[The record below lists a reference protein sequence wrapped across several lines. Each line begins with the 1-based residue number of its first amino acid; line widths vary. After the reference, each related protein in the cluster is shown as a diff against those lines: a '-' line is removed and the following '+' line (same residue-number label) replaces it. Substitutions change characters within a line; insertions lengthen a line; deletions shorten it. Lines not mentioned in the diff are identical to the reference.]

1 MPESQ
6 KARILWGF
14 YVRTGQK
21 GPFYGLLSDSAA
33 EVRRFSR
40 SESGF
45 FGCLAAMQAGKKG
58 SVTAALLDF
67 DPTGSYLTGPEAAQ
81 QKRGVAGA

>member
-14 YVRTGQK
+14 CVHTGWK

-33 EVRRFSR
+33 EARRFCP
-40 SESGF
+40 SESGLS
-45 FGCLAAMQAGKKG
+45 GCRAAVQARKKG
-58 SVTAALLDF
+58 SFTAHLLDF
-67 DPTGSYLTGPEAAQ
+67 DPTGSYLTDPEAAQ
-81 QKRGVAGA
+81 QKREFAGA